1 MKQAILWDLDGTLL
15 YTLQDIANAT
25 NATLRAFH
33 LPERSLEEV
42 RSFVGNG
49 AAQQMRRSAG
59 GEPENFEEIMAFYR
73 AYYPQ
78 HCNETTRPY
87 DGILETASQLKA
99 NRWRLAIVSNKP
111 DDATKSLWRAY
122 FPDFDLAL
130 GEAPGVA
137 RKPAPDMVIRA
148 LEQLGTQRTGC
159 LHRRLRGGHRHRPGR
174 RDSVYIR
181 LLGIPGRGGAVVRRR
196 HLPVPDPL
204 GNSRRPGG
212 ARPWQMSF
220 TP

>member
-99 NRWRLAIVSNKP
+99 NGWRLAIVSNKP

-148 LEQLGTQRTGC
+148 LEQLGTPKEQA
-159 LHRRLRGGHRHRPGR
+159 
-174 RDSVYIR
+174 VYIGDSEVDIATAR
-181 LLGIPGRGGAVVRRR
+181 AAGIPCISACWGYRFVAVLLSASATYLCRT
-196 HLPVPDPL
+196 
-204 GNSRRPGG
+204 
-212 ARPWQMSF
+212 PWEI
-220 TP
+220 PAVLEELAHGK

>member
-1 MKQAILWDLDGTLL
+1 MRKTYTHIELLDRFMSGKTSPEEEQTLL
-15 YTLQDIANAT
+15 AWFSDPD
-25 NATLRAFH
+25 H
-33 LPERSLEEV
+33 K
-42 RSFVGNG
+42 
-49 AAQQMRRSAG
+49 
-59 GEPENFEEIMAFYR
+59 EEIMAFYR

-99 NRWRLAIVSNKP
+99 NGWRLAIVSNKP

-148 LEQLGTQRTGC
+148 LEQLGTPKEQA
-159 LHRRLRGGHRHRPGR
+159 
-174 RDSVYIR
+174 VYIGDSEVDIATAR
-181 LLGIPGRGGAVVRRR
+181 AAGIPCISACWGYRDEAELLSAGATYLCRT
-196 HLPVPDPL
+196 
-204 GNSRRPGG
+204 
-212 ARPWQMSF
+212 PWEI
-220 TP
+220 PAVLEELAHGK